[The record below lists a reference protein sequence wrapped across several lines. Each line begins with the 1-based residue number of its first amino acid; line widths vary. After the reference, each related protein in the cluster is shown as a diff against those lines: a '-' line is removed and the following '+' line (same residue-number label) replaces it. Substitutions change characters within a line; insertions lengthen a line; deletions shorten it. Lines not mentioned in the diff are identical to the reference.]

1 MRPVSINNRKMVC
14 RLISFLLTL
23 HLAVVCTAIAATGK
37 DEFNYSGAPFT
48 ISNIKEHII
57 PIDMDGDGLKDLL
70 CSKESTISIYFQKK
84 DDDISKAFN
93 FSRPDISIDLPGNA
107 VGWDIDYNAA
117 KKADDTDRSK
127 RLMVII
133 DGKSVMV
140 WPFKKGS
147 VGEPSTLIDNLPGYL
162 PKGAYPLN
170 FIRDINSD
178 GLNDIILPGNGKLY
192 IYLQD
197 ENGGYNNNIF
207 INTGMD
213 MVSTLSAPSDI
224 AGNVGQTI
232 SIPAMNIR
240 DINNDGRN
248 DLISTVDKLTE
259 VFLGSKDGGFPSDP
273 SFRYDLTSMTAP
285 PKKFNLDT
293 LDFSNILSALPMG
306 TQQYMQDLD
315 GDKIEDLLLLD
326 NGKITVFNGTS
337 NGIDLEK
344 PRQILKSSGNVLA
357 AFAAVTRDK
366 AKNSSRK
373 DAIATFL
380 SDNQDETRPKD
391 LILIRLPEISVG
403 DFFQWFVFSK
413 DLDVDF
419 FIYKNLGKAFEKRP
433 GRKITLTVKM
443 PSALKLFTF
452 FNDLDNREQ
461 NPSNIVVVSANL
473 SKTRTENHDRLVLRD
488 NTIQGFRLNES
499 RDITQLS
506 EDHFNEIIDLMNRL
520 GFVINEDHYVMD
532 MEKMLQNLPE
542 LGNFNLLE
550 LKDKQPDFKIE
561 LTPYLD
567 NTNKDTKAAEQGISA
582 VDLNGD
588 SLDDI
593 FLFTDRDDNNISGT
607 LFLSR

>member
-1 MRPVSINNRKMVC
+1 MRPVSTYNRKMAC

-23 HLAVVCTAIAATGK
+23 QLAWVCTAIAETVK
-37 DEFNYSGAPFT
+37 DEFNFSGAPFT
-48 ISNIKEHII
+48 ILNIKEHII

-70 CSKESTISIYFQKK
+70 CSKESSISIYFQKK
-84 DDDISKAFN
+84 DDDISKVFN
-93 FSRPDISIDLPGNA
+93 FSRPDISIDMPGNA
-107 VGWDIDYNAA
+107 VGWDIDYKAA

-133 DGKSVMV
+133 EGKSVMA
-140 WPFKKGS
+140 WPFKRDS

-178 GLNDIILPGNGKLY
+178 GLNDIILPGNGKLH

-197 ENGGYNNNIF
+197 ENGDYHNNTF
-207 INTGMD
+207 INTSMN
-213 MVSTLSAPSDI
+213 MASILSVQSNI
-224 AGNVGQTI
+224 AGNVGQSI
-232 SIPAMNIR
+232 SIPSMNIR

-259 VFLGSKDGGFPSDP
+259 IFLGLPDGGFPSDP
-273 SFRYDLTSMTAP
+273 SFRYDLTTMTAP

-293 LDFSNILSALPMG
+293 LDFSNILSALPIG
-306 TQQYMQDLD
+306 PQQYMQDLD

-337 NGIDLEK
+337 MGIDLEK
-344 PRQILKSSGNVLA
+344 PRQILKSSGNVLV

-366 AKNSSRK
+366 AKNSSGK
-373 DAIATFL
+373 DALATFL

-391 LILIRLPEISVG
+391 LVLIRLPDISVG
-403 DFFQWFVFSK
+403 DIFQWFVFSK

-419 FIYKNLGKAFEKRP
+419 FIYKNLGKEFEKRP

-443 PSALKLFTF
+443 PSALKLFSF

-461 NPSNIVVVSANL
+461 NPSNITVVPANL
-473 SKTRTENHDRLVLRD
+473 GKTENKKNDRLVLRD
-488 NTIQGFRLNES
+488 NTIQGFRLNDS
-499 RDITQLS
+499 RNIDQLS
-506 EDHFNEIIDLMNRL
+506 EKQFNEIIDLMNRL
-520 GFVINEDHYVMD
+520 GFVINEDHYVID
-532 MEKMLQNLPE
+532 MEKMMKNLPE

-550 LKDKQPDFKIE
+550 LKDKQPVFKIE
-561 LTPYLD
+561 LLPYL
-567 NTNKDTKAAEQGISA
+567 NNPHKDTKAAEQGIAA
-582 VDLNGD
+582 VDLNSD

-593 FLFTDRDDNNISGT
+593 FLFTDRDNNNISGT
-607 LFLSR
+607 LFISR

>member
-1 MRPVSINNRKMVC
+1 MRPVSTYNRKMAC

-23 HLAVVCTAIAATGK
+23 HLAWVCTAIAETVK
-37 DEFNYSGAPFT
+37 DEFKYSGAPFN

-70 CSKESTISIYFQKK
+70 CSKESSISIYFQKK
-84 DDDISKAFN
+84 GDDISKVFN

-117 KKADDTDRSK
+117 KKADDTDKSK
-127 RLMVII
+127 RLMAII
-133 DGKSVMV
+133 EGKSVMA
-140 WPFKKGS
+140 WPFKKDS

-178 GLNDIILPGNGKLY
+178 GLNDIILPGNGKLH

-197 ENGGYNNNIF
+197 ENGGYHNNTF
-207 INTGMD
+207 INTSMD
-213 MVSTLSAPSDI
+213 MVSALSAPLNI
-224 AGNVGQTI
+224 TGNVGQSI

-259 VFLGSKDGGFPSDP
+259 VFLGLPDGGFPSDP
-273 SFRYDLTSMTAP
+273 SFRFDLTSMTAP

-293 LDFSNILSALPMG
+293 LDFSNILSALPIG
-306 TQQYMQDLD
+306 PQQYMQDLD

-366 AKNSSRK
+366 EKNSSGK
-373 DAIATFL
+373 DALATFL

-391 LILIRLPEISVG
+391 LVLIRLPDISVG
-403 DFFQWFVFSK
+403 DIFQWFVFSK

-419 FIYKNLGKAFEKRP
+419 FIYKNLGREFVKRP

-443 PSALKLFTF
+443 PSALKLFSF

-461 NPSNIVVVSANL
+461 NPSNITVVPANL
-473 SKTRTENHDRLVLRD
+473 GKTENNKNDRLVLRD
-488 NTIQGFRLNES
+488 NTIQGFRLNDS
-499 RDITQLS
+499 RNIDQLS
-506 EDHFNEIIDLMNRL
+506 EEQFNEIIDLMNRL
-520 GFVINEDHYVMD
+520 GFVINEDHYVID
-532 MEKMLQNLPE
+532 MEKMMKNLPE

-550 LKDKQPDFKIE
+550 LKDKQPVFKIE
-561 LTPYLD
+561 LLPYL
-567 NTNKDTKAAEQGISA
+567 NNPHKDTKAAEQGIAA
-582 VDLNGD
+582 VDLNSD

-593 FLFTDRDDNNISGT
+593 FLFTDRDNNNISGT
-607 LFLSR
+607 LFISR